1 MDPFSNKMLCRTYPV
16 HHLDI
21 SIDQSGPDH
30 TSLGSG
36 PDQSLTSSVSGSSHS
51 AAQGGAAASS
61 SSLHAEADGV
71 QTDGA
76 DSADA
81 NGNGRQTLLLD
92 TNGVT
97 DRLISFSELQTQNL
111 QTDLPAG
118 GAESATGLH
127 IDLTVS
133 GLGLGHDV
141 TESSPVVLHTE
152 SVDSF
157 THTLHPASG
166 GYSYT
171 DLVTMTTDS
180 TGLVSADPTGTQL
193 DSSHP
198 AVTDRTQ
205 MAGSVTEQYNPSGQG
220 PEGTENVELEDTC

>member
-180 TGLVSADPTGTQL
+180 TGLVYGLSRNSWAGPAGETPLRIQDLEAYLEVIQTETG
-193 DSSHP
+193 
-198 AVTDRTQ
+198 
-205 MAGSVTEQYNPSGQG
+205 
-220 PEGTENVELEDTC
+220 